1 MGSNRSQTKALC
13 VCACENQVI
22 KQSSPASP
30 RGRFHRTGGTPH
42 CFAVK
47 LSLCTRL
54 ALVSVMNILS
64 GKKSSQTAKWICVN
78 IMLEKKNELGETV
91 SR

>member
-1 MGSNRSQTKALC
+1 MY
-13 VCACENQVI
+13 ACENQVI

-42 CFAVK
+42 CCAVI

-64 GKKSSQTAKWICVN
+64 GKKVVKQQSGSVSHNAG
-78 IMLEKKNELGETV
+78 EKE
-91 SR
+91 